1 MDRQTN
7 LTTDG
12 QQGSWGSD
20 IQGKF
25 NKCKIKVITKL
36 KLSLRVGAVQEWW
49 FTKYHHNG
57 ALNSKNG
64 LPSHFSSFSN
74 IIIVDFIKENSWEIR
89 NLYIRDIRF
98 VSFNARKNKEC
109 KRNAKKAF
117 DERCYASTKVV
128 QITG

>member
-1 MDRQTN
+1 M
-7 LTTDG
+7 
-12 QQGSWGSD
+12 
-20 IQGKF
+20 
-25 NKCKIKVITKL
+25 

-89 NLYIRDIRF
+89 NILKDIRF

>member
-1 MDRQTN
+1 M
-7 LTTDG
+7 
-12 QQGSWGSD
+12 
-20 IQGKF
+20 
-25 NKCKIKVITKL
+25 
-36 KLSLRVGAVQEWW
+36 KLSLRLGAVQEWW

-109 KRNAKKAF
+109 KRNVEKAYG
-117 DERCYASTKVV
+117 ERSYASTKSCTNYRLKDVV
-128 QITG
+128 DY